1 MSVPNTSTSS
11 RWHSRRACVSPG
23 PTRNWSARVPQLQ
36 NWGMEMLLDESVIPS
51 NTRSVKFAISV
62 PDDVFQAVEAQVQ
75 KMGISR
81 SQLFADAARQYVEKF
96 TLADRVAEINAVI
109 EATDYD
115 PSEDQAVVN
124 YGMEYLRA
132 TAHEWEE
139 SNGDS

>member
-1 MSVPNTSTSS
+1 
-11 RWHSRRACVSPG
+11 
-23 PTRNWSARVPQLQ
+23 
-36 NWGMEMLLDESVIPS
+36 MEMLLDELVIPS
-51 NTRSVKFAISV
+51 NTQIVKFAISV

-96 TLADRVAEINAVI
+96 TLADRVAEINAVL

-115 PSEDQAVVN
+115 PIEDQAVVN

-132 TAHEWEE
+132 TAHE
-139 SNGDS
+139 

>member
-1 MSVPNTSTSS
+1 
-11 RWHSRRACVSPG
+11 
-23 PTRNWSARVPQLQ
+23 
-36 NWGMEMLLDESVIPS
+36 MEMILDESVIP
-51 NTRSVKFAISV
+51 NHTQIVKFAISV

-81 SQLFADAARQYVEKF
+81 SQFFADAARQYVEKF
-96 TLADRVAEINAVI
+96 TLADRVAEINAVL

-139 SNGDS
+139 SDGDS